1 MSHFDSTLPVMM
13 TFLYELNA
21 LKWVAKQCTIDQFT
35 IKVNKSKL
43 LYWVFTCYRS
53 QRRTI
58 TPASMG
64 SGRPAP
70 TPCLTS
76 GSTGPRA
83 QAPSSG
89 PRNSRTVPGVW
100 TREYCTGFLGG
111 TALEWREHVSIV
123 LDFLAAQPSS
133 GMNTWVLYWISW
145 RHSPRVAWTREYCT
159 AFLGGTALQLREH
172 VSIVLYL
179 LAAQPS
185 SCVNTRVLYWIS
197 WRHRPPVAW
206 IREYCTGFLGGTALQ
221 LREHVSIVLY
231 FLAAQPS
238 SGMNTW
244 VLYWIFLAAQS
255 SSGVHTWV
263 LYWTLTAQLSS
274 GVNTWVLYWISWRH
288 NPPVAWTREDCS
300 VSLGVRATPGAWTF
314 EYCSVLNTARY
325 FGGVNTLELYSLSL
339 LLL

>member
-13 TFLYELNA
+13 TFLYEWNA
-21 LKWVAKQCTIDQFT
+21 LKWFAKQCTIDQFT

-43 LYWVFTCYRS
+43 LYWVYTCYRS

-83 QAPSSG
+83 LAPSSG

-111 TALEWREHVSIV
+111 TALEWHEHVSIV
-123 LDFLAAQPSS
+123 LYFLAAQSS
-133 GMNTWVLYWISW
+133 SCMNTWVFYCISW

-159 AFLGGTALQLREH
+159 VFTGGTALEWQEH

-179 LAAQPS
+179 LAA
-185 SCVNTRVLYWIS
+185 
-197 WRHRPPVAW
+197 
-206 IREYCTGFLGGTALQ
+206 
-221 LREHVSIVLY
+221 
-231 FLAAQPS
+231 
-238 SGMNTW
+238 
-244 VLYWIFLAAQS
+244 
-255 SSGVHTWV
+255 
-263 LYWTLTAQLSS
+263 
-274 GVNTWVLYWISWRH
+274 
-288 NPPVAWTREDCS
+288 
-300 VSLGVRATPGAWTF
+300 
-314 EYCSVLNTARY
+314 
-325 FGGVNTLELYSLSL
+325 
-339 LLL
+339 

>member
-13 TFLYELNA
+13 TSVFELNT

-43 LYWVFTCYRS
+43 LYWVYTCYRS

-83 QAPSSG
+83 LAPSSG

-111 TALEWREHVSIV
+111 TALEWHEHVSIV
-123 LDFLAAQPSS
+123 LYFLAAQSSS
-133 GMNTWVLYWISW
+133 GKNTWVLYCIYW
-145 RHSPRVAWTREYCT
+145 RHNPPVAWTREYCT
-159 AFLGGTALQLREH
+159 
-172 VSIVLYL
+172 V
-179 LAAQPS
+179 
-185 SCVNTRVLYWIS
+185 
-197 WRHRPPVAW
+197 
-206 IREYCTGFLGGTALQ
+206 FLGGTALQ

-231 FLAAQPS
+231 FLEAQPS

-244 VLYWIFLAAQS
+244 VLYCIFLAAQS

-274 GVNTWVLYWISWRH
+274 AVNTWVLYWISWRH

-300 VSLGVRATPGAWTF
+300 VSLGFRAPPGAWTF
-314 EYCSVLNTARY
+314 EYCSVLNTARILWGREHVRIVQY
-325 FGGVNTLELYSLSL
+325 QLIVSVSGISRESHKVCTWGVIAL
-339 LLL
+339 LICVVYLW

>member
-43 LYWVFTCYRS
+43 LYWVYTCYRS

-83 QAPSSG
+83 LAPSSG

-111 TALEWREHVSIV
+111 TALEWHEHVSIV
-123 LDFLAAQPSS
+123 LYFLAAQSSS
-133 GMNTWVLYWISW
+133 GKNTWVLYCIYW
-145 RHSPRVAWTREYCT
+145 RHNPPVAWTREYCT
-159 AFLGGTALQLREH
+159 
-172 VSIVLYL
+172 V
-179 LAAQPS
+179 
-185 SCVNTRVLYWIS
+185 
-197 WRHRPPVAW
+197 
-206 IREYCTGFLGGTALQ
+206 FLGGTALQ

-231 FLAAQPS
+231 FLAAQPLQWREHVS
-238 SGMNTW
+238 I
-244 VLYWIFLAAQS
+244 VLYFLAAQCS
-255 SSGVHTWV
+255 N
-263 LYWTLTAQLSS
+263 
-274 GVNTWVLYWISWRH
+274 GVNTWVLYCLSWLKLYSGGDVH
-288 NPPVAWTREDCS
+288 LFC
-300 VSLGVRATPGAWTF
+300 LFGFRATPGVWTF
-314 EYCSVLNTARY
+314 EYCSVFDTARILWVREHVRIVQSQLIVSVS
-325 FGGVNTLELYSLSL
+325 GISRTCKSHTVCTLGVIAL
-339 LLL
+339 LICVVYLW